1 MDEVKTQQVSPAQ
14 SKKQKKEYVYAV
26 GRRKQSSARVR
37 LYSSVKE
44 GQTWN
49 DQQVSK
55 DQILVNG
62 MSIEKYFPGPLNKT
76 KYQLPLIL
84 TNTVGKYAVTIK
96 LEGGGKAGQLD
107 ALVLGLSRALALAN
121 REKNRPV
128 LKSKKLLKVDAR
140 VRERRKVGTG
150 GKARRKKQ
158 SPKR

>member
-1 MDEVKTQQVSPAQ
+1 MDDVV
-14 SKKQKKEYVYAV
+14 SKKQKQDYTYAV

-37 LYSSVKE
+37 LYSSVKD
-44 GQTWN
+44 GQVWG
-49 DQQVSK
+49 DVAVSK
-55 DQILVNG
+55 DQMLVNG
-62 MSIEKYFPGPLNKT
+62 MPIEKYFPGPLAKAR
-76 KYQLPLIL
+76 YMQPLML

-96 LEGGGKAGQLD
+96 VEGGGKAGQLD
-107 ALVLGLSRALALAN
+107 AIVLGLSRALALVN
-121 REKNRPV
+121 RDKNRGV

>member
-1 MDEVKTQQVSPAQ
+1 MIDEVIT
-14 SKKQKKEYVYAV
+14 KKQKQDYTYAV

-44 GQTWN
+44 GQVWG
-49 DQQVSK
+49 DVAVSK

-62 MSIEKYFPGPLNKT
+62 MPIEKYFPGPLAKAR
-76 KYQLPLIL
+76 YMLPLML

-96 LEGGGKAGQLD
+96 VEGGGKAGQLD
-107 ALVLGLSRALALAN
+107 AIILGLSRALALVN
-121 REKNRPV
+121 RDKNRGV
-128 LKSKKLLKVDAR
+128 LKAKKLLKVDAR

>member
-1 MDEVKTQQVSPAQ
+1 MDEVIT
-14 SKKQKKEYVYAV
+14 KKQKQDYTYAV

-44 GQTWN
+44 GQVWG
-49 DQQVSK
+49 DVAVSK

-62 MSIEKYFPGPLNKT
+62 MPVEKYFPGPLSKAR
-76 KYQLPLIL
+76 YMQPLLL

-96 LEGGGKAGQLD
+96 VEGGGKAGQLD
-107 ALVLGLSRALALAN
+107 AIVLGLSRALALVN
-121 REKNRPV
+121 REKNRGI

>member
-1 MDEVKTQQVSPAQ
+1 MVDESQQPVQ
-14 SKKQKKEYVYAV
+14 VKKQKRDFVYAA
-26 GRRKQSSARVR
+26 GRRKESSARVR

-44 GQTWN
+44 GLMWGNNAIT
-49 DQQVSK
+49 K

-62 MSIEKYFPGPLNKT
+62 MPIEKYFSGPVAKSR
-76 KYQLPLIL
+76 YQLPLIL
-84 TNTVGKYAVTIK
+84 TNTLGKYAITVK
-96 LEGGGKAGQLD
+96 VEGGGKAGQLD
-107 ALVLGLSRALALAN
+107 ALILGLSRALSLVN

-128 LKSKKLLKVDAR
+128 LKAKKLLRVDAR